1 MNMDMKYQ
9 VVIFCSLFLLLSSCK
24 DDSQQREAEN
34 KKAIQKKEVIYK
46 KISKSWDF
54 YAAPINTT
62 SEQSVSSWTE
72 FRQFLE
78 ELGQKP
84 RKTLG
89 AFQKKAAELSK
100 KVVLLNNNIPFQF
113 QQPQIKS
120 RIGTLITKVRLLDL
134 FIHLDNI
141 PDKKV
146 IILVG
151 EINAELVSLQR
162 QMDKITEKSKIPVE
176 DGESDMLRM
185 LDTTRAISTTP
196 MPTPPTKPNL
206 SRVE

>member
-1 MNMDMKYQ
+1 MKMVMRQ
-9 VVIFCSLFLLLSSCK
+9 TVVVFCALFLLLTSCK
-24 DDSQQREAEN
+24 EDNQQRLAEN
-34 KKAIQKKEVIYK
+34 KKAAKKREVIYK
-46 KISKSWDF
+46 NISKNWGF
-54 YAAPINTT
+54 YATPINTT

-72 FRQFLE
+72 FRQFLD
-78 ELGQKP
+78 ELAQNPGKS
-84 RKTLG
+84 LN
-89 AFQKKAAELSK
+89 AYQKKSAELSK
-100 KVVLLNNNIPFQF
+100 KVLLLNNNIPFQF
-113 QQPQIKS
+113 QHPQIKG

-176 DGESDMLRM
+176 EGESDMLRM
-185 LDTTRAISTTP
+185 LDTTRAIPTTPTP
-196 MPTPPTKPNL
+196 MPTIKSNPLP
-206 SRVE
+206 R

>member
-1 MNMDMKYQ
+1 MKMDMKYPI
-9 VVIFCSLFLLLSSCK
+9 VIFCSLFLFLSSCK
-24 DDSQQREAEN
+24 DDAQQRDAKN

-46 KISKSWDF
+46 NISKSWNF
-54 YAAPINTT
+54 YATPINTT
-62 SEQSVSSWTE
+62 SEQSVASWTE
-72 FRQFLE
+72 FRQFLD

-84 RKTLG
+84 RKTMG

-100 KVVLLNNNIPFQF
+100 KVLLLNNNIPFQF

-146 IILVG
+146 ILLIG

-176 DGESDMLRM
+176 EGESDMLRM
-185 LDTTRAISTTP
+185 LDTTRAIPNTIVN
-196 MPTPPTKPNL
+196 PNL
-206 SRVE
+206 PRVE

>member
-1 MNMDMKYQ
+1 MKMNMKYPIM
-9 VVIFCSLFLLLSSCK
+9 IFCFLLLLFSSCK
-24 DDSQQREAEN
+24 DDAQQREVQN
-34 KKAIQKKEVIYK
+34 KKAIQKKEAIYK
-46 KISKSWDF
+46 NISKSWDF
-54 YAAPINTT
+54 YDTPINTT
-62 SEQSVSSWTE
+62 SEQSVASWIE

-84 RKTLG
+84 RKTMG

-100 KVVLLNNNIPFQF
+100 KVLLLNNNIPFQF

-134 FIHLDNI
+134 FIHLHNI

-146 IILVG
+146 ILLIS
-151 EINAELVSLQR
+151 EINAELISLQR

-176 DGESDMLRM
+176 EGESDMLRM

-196 MPTPPTKPNL
+196 TPITTIKTNPLP
-206 SRVE
+206 R

>member
-1 MNMDMKYQ
+1 MKMDMKYL
-9 VVIFCSLFLLLSSCK
+9 VVLFCSLLLLFTSCK
-24 DDSQQREAEN
+24 DDAQQRDVEN

-46 KISKSWDF
+46 NISKSWDF
-54 YAAPINTT
+54 YATPINTT
-62 SEQSVSSWTE
+62 SEQSVSTWTE
-72 FRQFLE
+72 FRQFLG

-84 RKTLG
+84 RKTMG

-100 KVVLLNNNIPFQF
+100 KVLLLNNNIPFQF

-146 IILVG
+146 ILLIG

-176 DGESDMLRM
+176 EGESDMLRM
-185 LDTTRAISTTP
+185 LDTTRAIPNTIVN
-196 MPTPPTKPNL
+196 PNL
-206 SRVE
+206 PRVE

>member
-1 MNMDMKYQ
+1 MKMNMKYL
-9 VVIFCSLFLLLSSCK
+9 VVILCSLFLLMSSCK
-24 DDSQQREAEN
+24 EDSQQRDAEN
-34 KKAIQKKEVIYK
+34 KKAAQKKEVIYK
-46 KISKSWDF
+46 NINKSWDF
-54 YAAPINTT
+54 YATPINTT
-62 SEQSVSSWTE
+62 SEQSVASWTE
-72 FRQFLE
+72 FRQFLD

-84 RKTLG
+84 RKTIG

-100 KVVLLNNNIPFQF
+100 KVLLLNNNIPYPFQH
-113 QQPQIKS
+113 PQIKS

-146 IILVG
+146 ILLIG

-176 DGESDMLRM
+176 EGESEMLKM
-185 LDTTRAISTTP
+185 LDTARAIPTTP
-196 MPTPPTKPNL
+196 MPNPPTKPNL

>member
-1 MNMDMKYQ
+1 MIMDMKQ
-9 VVIFCSLFLLLSSCK
+9 SVVFFCFLFFLMSSCK
-24 DDSQQREAEN
+24 DDNQQRDAEN
-34 KKAIQKKEVIYK
+34 KKTAQKKEVLYK
-46 KISKSWDF
+46 NISKSWNF
-54 YAAPINTT
+54 YATPINTT
-62 SEQSVSSWTE
+62 SEQSVASWTE
-72 FRQFLE
+72 FRQFLD
-78 ELGQKP
+78 ELGKKP
-84 RKTLG
+84 GKTLL
-89 AFQKKAAELSK
+89 AYQNKATELSK
-100 KVVLLNNNIPFQF
+100 KVLLLKNNIPYQF

-120 RIGTLITKVRLLDL
+120 RISALITKVRLLDL

-146 IILVG
+146 ILLIG

-185 LDTTRAISTTP
+185 LDTTRAIITTP
-196 MPTPPTKPNL
+196 TSPTPIKQNL